1 VTDPSTSAQEV
12 LAPQMGPPTILDVSV
27 VIITYQRPHFVRR
40 CLDHLRAQ
48 RRAPFE
54 VIVVDSSPGG
64 ETQQIVTNEYP
75 EVRYAICSAGRGAMA
90 TARNIG
96 FNIATGH
103 VVAFLDDDAFADPD
117 WLERLAEMYTG
128 PEVGGVGGLA
138 DNGRPGAEVEG
149 ADRIGVVCPD
159 GSLTGYWAANPGRPV
174 EVDHLQGANMSFRRT
189 AIEEIGGIRDGYRGT
204 CFCEDT
210 DLCLRIKRRGYHL
223 IYTPFAR
230 VAHVGGPL
238 ATGRRWDLRYRY
250 WAQHNHVIL
259 LVRNFGL
266 RSALLWRY
274 VLASLRDSVSG
285 TGRLHDVSG
294 KLKDGNFVGGMRT
307 TARACIDPFLV
318 IAATSSG
325 LGRGVLYARS
335 DLDTSVGGSFIGT
348 SEGVRTAL

>member
-1 VTDPSTSAQEV
+1 
-12 LAPQMGPPTILDVSV
+12 
-27 VIITYQRPHFVRR
+27 
-40 CLDHLRAQ
+40 
-48 RRAPFE
+48 
-54 VIVVDSSPGG
+54 
-64 ETQQIVTNEYP
+64 
-75 EVRYAICSAGRGAMA
+75 
-90 TARNIG
+90 
-96 FNIATGH
+96 
-103 VVAFLDDDAFADPD
+103 
-117 WLERLAEMYTG
+117 
-128 PEVGGVGGLA
+128 
-138 DNGRPGAEVEG
+138 
-149 ADRIGVVCPD
+149 
-159 GSLTGYWAANPGRPV
+159 
-174 EVDHLQGANMSFRRT
+174 MSFRRT

-307 TARACIDPFLV
+307 TARAFIDPLVV

-325 LGRGVLYARS
+325 LGRGVLYARG
-335 DLDTSVGGSFIGT
+335 DLDRSVGGSFVGT
-348 SEGVRTAL
+348 SRGA

>member
-1 VTDPSTSAQEV
+1 MGAAST
-12 LAPQMGPPTILDVSV
+12 LDVSV
-27 VIITYQRPHFVRR
+27 VIITYQRPDHVRQ

-48 RRAPFE
+48 RRAPLE
-54 VIVVDSSPGG
+54 VIVVDSAPGG
-64 ETQQIVTNEYP
+64 ETQQIVSDEYP

-117 WLERLAEMYTG
+117 WLERLVDIYTG

-138 DNGRPGAEVEG
+138 DNGRPGEDVEG
-149 ADRIGVVCPD
+149 ADRIGLLLPD

-174 EVDHLQGANMSFRRT
+174 EVDHFQGANMSFRRT

-210 DLCLRIKRRGYHL
+210 DVCLRVKRRGYQL

-230 VAHVGGPL
+230 VVHVAGPL

-259 LVRNFGL
+259 LVRNFGVG
-266 RSALLWRY
+266 SAFLWRY
-274 VLASLRDSVSG
+274 VIRSCRDSVSTADRARDA
-285 TGRLHDVSG
+285 TG
-294 KLKDGNFVGGMRT
+294 KFKDGNIVGGLRT
-307 TARACIDPFLV
+307 TARAFLDPLV
-318 IAATSSG
+318 VLAATSIG
-325 LGRGVLYARS
+325 LWRGVLYARG
-335 DLDTSVGGSFIGT
+335 DHDRSVGGSFVGT
-348 SEGVRTAL
+348 SRGA